1 MPQGSTVTISGPQRQ
16 AFRLMLLQNLS
27 GIADLWLAFTDGR
40 VATASQ
46 LGRQF
51 GQDLRL
57 MDDLGWGVEADD
69 VDLTMAPAELAEVL
83 QRMRADAEGGLREG
97 THERQ
102 VRAAD
107 EETRARYRFVM
118 DTCQGLLLVIAHLR
132 EHKADWPLTPGAIGR
147 GLGGRS
153 AGAVANCLD
162 RLVTQRQARLVTPKP
177 RAYKLRPKVKS

>member
-1 MPQGSTVTISGPQRQ
+1 VPYREEGTMPQGSTVTISGPQRQ

-27 GIADLWLAFTDGR
+27 GIADVWLAFTDGR
-40 VATASQ
+40 TATAAQ

-83 QRMRADAEGGLREG
+83 QRLRADAEGGLREG
-97 THERQ
+97 SHERQ

-118 DTCQGLLLVIAHLR
+118 DTCQGLLLVIAHLA
-132 EHKADWPLTPGAIGR
+132 EG
-147 GLGGRS
+147 S
-153 AGAVANCLD
+153 
-162 RLVTQRQARLVTPKP
+162 Q
-177 RAYKLRPKVKS
+177 

>member
-40 VATASQ
+40 TATAAQ

-57 MDDLGWGVEADD
+57 MDDLGWGVEMEE
-69 VDLTMAPAELAEVL
+69 VDLTMAPADLAEVL
-83 QRMRADAEGGLREG
+83 QRLRADAEGGLREG
-97 THERQ
+97 SHERQ
-102 VRAAD
+102 VREAD

-118 DTCQGLLLVIAHLR
+118 DTCQGLLLLLAHIA
-132 EHKADWPLTPGAIGR
+132 EG
-147 GLGGRS
+147 
-153 AGAVANCLD
+153 
-162 RLVTQRQARLVTPKP
+162 QQ
-177 RAYKLRPKVKS
+177 